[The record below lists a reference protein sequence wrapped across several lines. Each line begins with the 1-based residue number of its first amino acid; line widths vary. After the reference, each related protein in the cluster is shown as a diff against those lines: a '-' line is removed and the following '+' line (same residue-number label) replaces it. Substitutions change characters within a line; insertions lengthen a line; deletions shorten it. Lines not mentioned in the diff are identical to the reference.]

1 MKLYRMPL
9 HTPFANLSEQ
19 NLIRLSSEDL
29 PYAIIENKQDMR
41 FIYPPCV
48 RHAPA
53 MELLVACGSSHG
65 KIFDYVQQGPQVN
78 ESPAGVASRNLS
90 ALLFSHEGRKTAI
103 LEELGT
109 PLDAYFPEEQ
119 VKWWPR
125 LEAGKDRSSWPI

>member
-90 ALLFSHEGRKTAI
+90 ALLFSHEGEKAAI
-103 LEELGT
+103 LEG
-109 PLDAYFPEEQ
+109 LDTLLNTYLPEEQ
-119 VKWWPR
+119 VNWQPG
-125 LEAGKDRSSWPI
+125 LEAGKEHSIWHI